1 MGRSG
6 SATSQLSSDD
16 SSDGSRRVDARLI
29 GEANNPL
36 DTIRADTAVLRGC
49 YARVRANHEA
59 VRRYRKGG
67 RMYTTNGKLLWRR
80 EGAHIC

>member
-16 SSDGSRRVDARLI
+16 SSDGSRRVDAGLI

-49 YARVRANHEA
+49 YARVLVHHEA
-59 VRRYRKGG
+59 VRHHGEGG
-67 RMYTTNGKLLWRR
+67 QM
-80 EGAHIC
+80 